1 MFKFTHL
8 DLRHFA
14 GMVIAVMGSWPES
27 ARKAATDF
35 GESHKAL
42 ASRLEEFFN
51 TPGLKVSKLTYSE
64 IREISEARLAEK
76 FELVAD
82 LLGLLEER
90 IITDA
95 IIMTALQEWRDAKRQ
110 HFETVYTRAVG
121 KLQGAGLPIESAKRA
136 AAEADD
142 VRSADAASNLAK
154 SNVAG
159 FTNASNVEGLKR
171 WRKDLEER
179 LAQWVADLAGLES
192 RPEDPDG
199 APTPPVWRRIDM
211 RWTNSLPQSREE
223 RERGEAKRDQFVPA
237 MAE

>member
-1 MFKFTHL
+1 MFRFTYN
-8 DLRHFA
+8 DMRVFGA
-14 GMVIAVMGSWPES
+14 MVIAVMGSWPES
-27 ARKAATDF
+27 ARKVATEF

-51 TPGLKVSKLTYSE
+51 TPGLKVSSLSYSD
-64 IREISEARLAEK
+64 IREIAEARLAEK

-95 IIMTALQEWRDAKRQ
+95 IIMTALAEWRDAKRQ

-142 VRSADAASNLAK
+142 VKAADAALNLAK

-171 WRKDLEER
+171 WRKDVEER

-192 RPEDPDG
+192 RPEDPDV
-199 APTPPVWRRIDM
+199 APTAPVWKRIDM
-211 RWTNSLPQSREE
+211 SWTNDLSKSREE
-223 RERGEAKRDQFVPA
+223 RSEAKRGQFVPA